1 MIESGAFAALG
12 NWSSRT
18 DAAGVAGVRVKTPG
32 SAHWPGSA
40 PASQRHRE
48 IQKNAMRVGKT
59 VPGSRRENGGLIV
72 SLSALEIVGVEDDVV
87 ASTPSEARG
96 HDLAV
101 SAMLLKTEN

>member
-1 MIESGAFAALG
+1 
-12 NWSSRT
+12 
-18 DAAGVAGVRVKTPG
+18 
-32 SAHWPGSA
+32 
-40 PASQRHRE
+40 
-48 IQKNAMRVGKT
+48 MRVGKT